1 MQADNKHIDSLD
13 NFSRKMGEKV
23 RNHTQPVDASVWEG
37 IEKRLSV
44 KKSPLVPWRWVAA
57 SVAAVAIGLI
67 FLLTLPDKEPMEQM
81 IVENTHGVKNAQSE
95 QSAQDEQT
103 ATPKPQKDK
112 KEEAESFLP
121 GETHQPLLASKK
133 RSMEEPVATHRLEK
147 KQAETTETVEQQDL
161 EVAEIFIEQP
171 IEKEATEAAKV
182 ERTEKT
188 EKVESTEKAE
198 RTKRTEKTENA
209 EKELKTGST
218 DSTKILKP
226 REDILLVEIS
236 ETPTDHPRSRKQ
248 SKPSLLLAISGAS
261 TDTNFD
267 FADRELMYADSFI
280 GSNESA
286 KDMTSSPNQYATL
299 TPADYSEV
307 THLPP
312 ISFSIMGSFPL
323 NKTWSIETGL
333 MYTYM
338 VSLFSKPGKVEY
350 SGRLK
355 LHYLGV
361 PVSLKANVY
370 QSNRWSIYLSGGGS
384 AEKGLSS
391 QYRQQI
397 RYPDGAIKH
406 THVRSKI
413 NGVQFSIHAATG
425 FGYKINNSIQL
436 FGEPRI
442 VYYFNNN
449 QPMSARTES
458 PLTIGLN
465 GGVKINF

>member
-1 MQADNKHIDSLD
+1 MQADNRHIDSLD
-13 NFSRKMGEKV
+13 NFSRKVGEKV
-23 RNHTQPVDASVWEG
+23 RDHTQQVDASVWEG

-44 KKSPLVPWRWVAA
+44 RKSPLVPWRWVAA

-67 FLLTLPDKEPMEQM
+67 FLLTPPDKEPAEQI
-81 IVENTHGVKNAQSE
+81 IVESTRGVKNAQSE
-95 QSAQDEQT
+95 QSVQDEQT

-112 KEEAESFLP
+112 KEETESP
-121 GETHQPLLASKK
+121 VTKETHQPLLASTK
-133 RSMEEPVATHRLEK
+133 RSTEEPVATHRREEK
-147 KQAETTETVEQQDL
+147 QTETTETAEQQDL

-171 IEKEATEAAKV
+171 IEKEATEVAKV
-182 ERTEKT
+182 EETEKT
-188 EKVESTEKAE
+188 A
-198 RTKRTEKTENA
+198 
-209 EKELKTGST
+209 ST
-218 DSTKILKP
+218 DSTAIKKS
-226 REDILLVEIS
+226 REEILLAEVS

-248 SKPSLLLAISGAS
+248 SNPSLLLAISGAS
-261 TDTNFD
+261 VDANFD
-267 FADRELMYADSFI
+267 FADREAMYADAYI

-307 THLPP
+307 SHLPP
-312 ISFSIMGSFPL
+312 ITFSIMAGFPL

-338 VSLFSKPGKVEY
+338 VSLFSKPGNVEY
-350 SGRLK
+350 SGKLK

-361 PVSLKANVY
+361 PVSIKANLY
-370 QSNRWSIYLSGGGS
+370 QSTRWSIYLSGGGS
-384 AEKGLSS
+384 VEKGLSS
-391 QYRQQI
+391 NYHQQI
-397 RYPDGAIKH
+397 RYADGAIKH

-413 NGVQFSIHAATG
+413 DGVQLSVHAATG
-425 FGYKINNSIQL
+425 FGYKINNNIQL

-458 PLTIGLN
+458 PLTVGLN